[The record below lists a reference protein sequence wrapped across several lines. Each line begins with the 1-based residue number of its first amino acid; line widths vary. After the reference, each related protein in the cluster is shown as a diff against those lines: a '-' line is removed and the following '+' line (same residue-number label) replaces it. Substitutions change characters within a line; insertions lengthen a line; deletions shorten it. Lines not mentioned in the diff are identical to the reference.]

1 MFDSFTLCFI
11 VAPNLTLNMR
21 FFRPDNHLLWMG
33 VLLTVAVS
41 IYIGSS
47 YVLDGQKP
55 DTDDSNAQTKQPLIH
70 DTPTSP
76 PQSSDSN
83 TVEKKARTRRVTFK
97 EDEEPP
103 SQPSSKSQDTPATPA
118 IPSTP
123 TYVFLDVAKQD
134 FLKDPFV
141 GRVVIELFSKDAPQT
156 VHNFTELC
164 REKKYVNTPFH
175 RVIKDFMIQG
185 GDIVNQDGT
194 GTFSVFGGEGTTFKD
209 EPFVHKHDQ
218 PGLLSMANSGPNT
231 NGSQFFITTSPAP
244 HLNGKH
250 VVFGR
255 VVDGLEYVHDI
266 EREVTDPNDRPI
278 RKCYIMNCGMTEKP
292 DAKKKDVSRL
302 NQARATVPHAQSLET
317 YTNAANQ
324 PMEQHAQS
332 SSLEPVPFQI

>member
-1 MFDSFTLCFI
+1 
-11 VAPNLTLNMR
+11 MR
-21 FFRPDNHLLWMG
+21 FFRPDIHLLWMG

-47 YVLDGQKP
+47 YVLDEQKP
-55 DTDDSNAQTKQPLIH
+55 ISDDSNEPTKQPLIH
-70 DTPTSP
+70 NTPTSS
-76 PQSSDSN
+76 PQSTDST
-83 TVEKKARTRRVTFK
+83 TVEKKVRTRRVTFK
-97 EDEEPP
+97 TDEDIP
-103 SQPSSKSQDTPATPA
+103 SQSSSKSRETPAT

-123 TYVFLDVAKQD
+123 TYVFFDVAKQD

-156 VHNFTELC
+156 VYNFTELC

-255 VVDGLEYVHDI
+255 VIEGLEYVHDI

-278 RKCYIMNCGMTEKP
+278 RKCYIMNCGITEKS
-292 DAKKKDVSRL
+292 DAKKKNLSEWK
-302 NQARATVPHAQSLET
+302 QTRATVPHAQSLET
-317 YTNAANQ
+317 YTNVPNQ
-324 PMEQHAQS
+324 QLDQQAQS
-332 SSLEPVPFQI
+332 TMLEPVPFQI